1 MSCKYKDRKE
11 EEELTEFDFLGYTF
25 KAVYIKCGDGKKRYN
40 FIASVSKTAAENFR
54 DKIKVLEIH
63 KKTGC
68 KIDVIAEILNSMIRR
83 WMNYFGK
90 FNLSVMK
97 YTLQC
102 IERRIVK

>member
-1 MSCKYKDRKE
+1 M
-11 EEELTEFDFLGYTF
+11 
-25 KAVYIKCGDGKKRYN
+25 RYN
-40 FIASVSKTAAENFR
+40 CIASVSKTSAKYFR

-68 KIDVIAEILNSMIRR
+68 KIDIIAEMLNPLIRG

-90 FNLSVMK
+90 YNPSAMK

-102 IERRIVK
+102 IEHRIVKWAMRKYKKFGRIKRNTCISNIR